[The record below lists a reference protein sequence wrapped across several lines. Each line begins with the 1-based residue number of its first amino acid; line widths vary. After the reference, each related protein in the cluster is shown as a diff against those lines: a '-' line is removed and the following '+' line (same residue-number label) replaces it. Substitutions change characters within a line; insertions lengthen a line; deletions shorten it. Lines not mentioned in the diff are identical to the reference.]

1 MKVDTVIKNCR
12 IVRPDATI
20 RAGIAIQHGKIVMIA
35 EDRLLPE
42 GKRVIDAGEKFVI
55 PGIIDPHVHVDWPD
69 WDFAEGTYSTTK
81 AAAAGGV
88 TTIINHLSGPG
99 DLVETFSEKKK
110 LLDDFSLV
118 DAAFHIGIFS
128 ERHVE
133 EIPKVARLG
142 VSSFKFFLPY
152 RGSEVVPPLVGIDDG
167 IVYTGFEQISRLG
180 FPARALVHAE
190 NVEIFFKLKNRVI
203 REGREREIVWDDVRP
218 EVCEIEGIQRVI
230 CFSET
235 TGCPVYIVHVST
247 DEGAAEIMKAK
258 QRGVD
263 IRGETCPQYLTL
275 SAQDVDRILGKV
287 NPPIRK
293 NREHQ
298 KRLWGWINR
307 GALDC
312 IGSDH
317 APCAKKHKTDFW
329 DAWVGVAGIQTL
341 LPVMLSQG
349 VHGNKISINKLVE
362 ITSYNTANIFGLY
375 PKKGAIEVG
384 GDADLVIIDMNRK
397 NVVRTEDL
405 HHISDISLFEGRE
418 LTGYP
423 VLTMVRGSVVMED
436 GEITGE
442 KGFGR
447 FISRTIP

>member
-12 IVRPDATI
+12 IVRIDATI
-20 RAGIAIQHGKIVMIA
+20 RAGIAIQDGKIIMIA
-35 EDRLLPE
+35 EDRFLPV

-69 WDFAEGTYSTTK
+69 WDFAEGTHSTTK

-99 DLVETFSEKKK
+99 DLVEIFSEKKK
-110 LLDDFSLV
+110 IIEDCSLV

-133 EIPKVARLG
+133 DIPNVARLG

-203 REGREREIVWDDVRP
+203 REGREREIEWDDVRP
-218 EVCEIEGIQRVI
+218 EVCEIEGIRRVI

-235 TGCPVYIVHVST
+235 TGCPIYIVHVST
-247 DEGAAEIMKAK
+247 GEGAEEIMKAK

-275 SAQDVDRILGKV
+275 SAQDVDRTLGKV

-298 KRLWGWINR
+298 KRLWGWIER

-317 APCAKKHKTDFW
+317 APCARKHKTDFW
-329 DAWVGVAGIQTL
+329 DAWVGAAGIQTL
-341 LPVMLSQG
+341 LPVMLSEG
-349 VHGNKISINKLVE
+349 VHGNRISINRLVE
-362 ITSYNTANIFGLY
+362 ITSYNTANTFGLY

-397 NVVRTEDL
+397 TVVRAKDL

-418 LTGYP
+418 LTGCP
-423 VLTMVRGSVVMED
+423 ELTMVRGSVVMED

-447 FISRTIP
+447 FIPRTVS